1 MKRIENKFKKL
12 KQKKQKA
19 FGVFLT
25 AGYPSLKYSKDI
37 FKKILDAGVD
47 FVEIGL
53 PFSDPMADG
62 PLIQHSSQ
70 IAIQQNVSVSE
81 CFELVKEIRKIN
93 NDIPIILM
101 GYYNPIHYYGNLKF
115 IKKAV
120 LSGIDG
126 LIIVDLPMEE
136 DEEFYNL
143 SYKNNLPL
151 IRLVTPTTD
160 EERLHKILKNALG
173 FVYYVSVTGITGTK
187 SASVKEVKN
196 KIEVI
201 NKITNLPVIA
211 GFGIKNPIDAKKM
224 SSISDGIVI
233 GSSLVKKIEEVYK
246 NKNGLNE
253 IFKFLKGFIEVKV

>member
-1 MKRIENKFKKL
+1 MRRFEHKFKEL
-12 KQKKQKA
+12 KQQKQKA

-25 AGYPSLKYSKDI
+25 AGYPSLKYSKEI
-37 FKKILDAGVD
+37 FKKIIDAKAD
-47 FVEIGL
+47 FIEIGL

-70 IAIQQNVSVSE
+70 IAIKQNTSVE
-81 CFELVKEIRKIN
+81 DCFKIVREIRKKN
-93 NDIPIILM
+93 NNIPIVLM

-115 IKKAV
+115 IKNSV
-120 LSGIDG
+120 SSGIDG

-160 EERLHKILKNALG
+160 EIRLKKILKNACC

-187 SASVKEVKN
+187 SASVKDVKN
-196 KIEVI
+196 KINI
-201 NKITNLPVIA
+201 IKKITDLPVIV
-211 GFGIKNPIDAKKM
+211 GFGIKNSIDAKKM

-233 GSSLVKKIEEVYK
+233 GSSLVKKIDEVYEK
-246 NKNGLNE
+246 KNGLNE
-253 IFKFLKGFIEVKV
+253 IFKFLKGFK

>member
-1 MKRIENKFKKL
+1 MIRVKNKFKEL

-25 AGYPSLKYSKDI
+25 AGYPSLEYSKNI
-37 FKKILDAGVD
+37 FKKILDAEVD
-47 FVEIGL
+47 FIEIGL

-70 IAIQQNVSVSE
+70 IAIEQNTSVEE
-81 CFELVKEIRKIN
+81 CFKLVKEIRKIN

-160 EERLHKILKNALG
+160 EERLKKILKNAHG

-187 SASVKEVKN
+187 SASVNDVKN
-196 KIEVI
+196 KIKVI
-201 NKITNLPVIA
+201 KKITNLPVIA
-211 GFGIKNPIDAKKM
+211 GFGIKNSVDAKKM

-233 GSSLVKKIEEVYK
+233 GSSLVNKIEEVYK
-246 NKNGLNE
+246 KKNGLNE
-253 IFKFLKGFIEVKV
+253 IFKFLKSFK

>member
-1 MKRIENKFKKL
+1 MIRVKTKFKEL

-25 AGYPSLKYSKDI
+25 AGYPSLEYSKDI
-37 FKKILDAGVD
+37 FKIILDAEVD
-47 FVEIGL
+47 FIEIGL

-70 IAIQQNVSVSE
+70 IAIEQNTSVEE

-160 EERLHKILKNALG
+160 EERLKKILKNAYG

-187 SASVKEVKN
+187 SASVNDVKN
-196 KIEVI
+196 KIKVI
-201 NKITNLPVIA
+201 KKITNLPIIA
-211 GFGIKNPIDAKKM
+211 GFGIKNSVDAKKM

-233 GSSLVKKIEEVYK
+233 GSSLVNKIEEVYK
-246 NKNGLNE
+246 KKNGLNE
-253 IFKFLKGFIEVKV
+253 IFKFLKSFK

>member
-1 MKRIENKFKKL
+1 MIRIKNRFKEL

-25 AGYPSLKYSKDI
+25 AGYPSLEYSKDI
-37 FKKILDAGVD
+37 FKIILDAQVD
-47 FVEIGL
+47 FIEIGL

-70 IAIQQNVSVSE
+70 IAIEQNTSVEE
-81 CFELVKEIRKIN
+81 CLKLVKEIRKIN

-120 LSGIDG
+120 SSGIDG

-143 SYKNNLPL
+143 SCKNNLPQ

-160 EERLHKILKNALG
+160 KERLKKILKNACG

-187 SASVKEVKN
+187 SASVNDVKN
-196 KIEVI
+196 KIKVI
-201 NKITNLPVIA
+201 KKITNLPVIA
-211 GFGIKNPIDAKKM
+211 GFGIKNSVDAKKM

-233 GSSLVKKIEEVYK
+233 GSSLVNKIEEVYK
-246 NKNGLNE
+246 KKNGLNE
-253 IFKFLKGFIEVKV
+253 IFKFLKSFKY

>member
-1 MKRIENKFKKL
+1 MIRIKNKFKEL

-25 AGYPSLKYSKDI
+25 AGYPSLEYSKNI
-37 FKKILDAGVD
+37 FKKILDAKVD
-47 FVEIGL
+47 FIEIGL

-70 IAIQQNVSVSE
+70 IAIEQNTSVEE
-81 CFELVKEIRKIN
+81 CFKLVKEIRKIN
-93 NDIPIILM
+93 NEIPIILM

-160 EERLHKILKNALG
+160 EERLKKILKNAHG

-187 SASVKEVKN
+187 SASVNDVKN
-196 KIEVI
+196 KIKVI
-201 NKITNLPVIA
+201 KKITNLPVIA
-211 GFGIKNPIDAKKM
+211 GFGIKNSVDAKKM

-233 GSSLVKKIEEVYK
+233 GSSLVNKIEEVYK
-246 NKNGLNE
+246 KKNGLNE
-253 IFKFLKGFIEVKV
+253 IFNFLKSFK

>member
-1 MKRIENKFKKL
+1 MIRVKNKFKEL

-25 AGYPSLKYSKDI
+25 AGYPSLEYSKDI
-37 FKKILDAGVD
+37 FKKILDAEVD
-47 FVEIGL
+47 FIEIGL

-70 IAIQQNVSVSE
+70 IAIEQNTSVEE
-81 CFELVKEIRKIN
+81 CFKLVKEIRKIN
-93 NDIPIILM
+93 NVIPIILM

-160 EERLHKILKNALG
+160 EERLKKILKNAHG

-187 SASVKEVKN
+187 SASVNDVKN
-196 KIEVI
+196 KIKVI
-201 NKITNLPVIA
+201 KKITNLPVIA
-211 GFGIKNPIDAKKM
+211 GFGIKNSVDAKKM

-233 GSSLVKKIEEVYK
+233 GSSLVNKIEEVYK
-246 NKNGLNE
+246 KKNGLNE
-253 IFKFLKGFIEVKV
+253 IFNFLKSFK

>member
-1 MKRIENKFKKL
+1 MIRIKNKFKEL
-12 KQKKQKA
+12 KQQDQKA

-25 AGYPSLKYSKDI
+25 AGYPSLELSKDI
-37 FKKILDAGVD
+37 FKIILDAEVD
-47 FVEIGL
+47 FIEIGL

-70 IAIQQNVSVSE
+70 IAIEQKTSVEE
-81 CFELVKEIRKIN
+81 CFNLVKEIRKKN

-160 EERLHKILKNALG
+160 EERLKKILKNAYG

-187 SASVKEVKN
+187 SASVSDVES
-196 KIEVI
+196 KINVI
-201 NKITNLPVIA
+201 KKITNLPVIA
-211 GFGIKNPIDAKKM
+211 GFGIKNPLDAKKM

-233 GSSLVKKIEEVYK
+233 GSSLVNKIEEVYK
-246 NKNGLNE
+246 KKNGLNE
-253 IFKFLKGFIEVKV
+253 IFNFLKSFK

>member
-1 MKRIENKFKKL
+1 MIRIKNKFKEL

-25 AGYPSLKYSKDI
+25 AGYPSLEYSKNI
-37 FKKILDAGVD
+37 FKKILDAKVD
-47 FVEIGL
+47 FIEIGL

-70 IAIQQNVSVSE
+70 IAIEQNTSVEE
-81 CFELVKEIRKIN
+81 CFKLVKEIRKIN
-93 NDIPIILM
+93 NEIPIILM

-160 EERLHKILKNALG
+160 EERLKKILKNAHG

-187 SASVKEVKN
+187 SASVNDVKN
-196 KIEVI
+196 KIKVI
-201 NKITNLPVIA
+201 KKITNLPVIA
-211 GFGIKNPIDAKKM
+211 GFGIKNSVDAKKM

-233 GSSLVKKIEEVYK
+233 GSSLVNKIEEVYK
-246 NKNGLNE
+246 KKNGLNE
-253 IFKFLKGFIEVKV
+253 IFKFLKSFK

>member
-1 MKRIENKFKKL
+1 MIRVKTKFKEL

-25 AGYPSLKYSKDI
+25 AGYPSLEYSKDI
-37 FKKILDAGVD
+37 FKIILDAEVD
-47 FVEIGL
+47 FIEIGL

-70 IAIQQNVSVSE
+70 IAIEQNTSVEE
-81 CFELVKEIRKIN
+81 CFKLVKEIRKIN
-93 NDIPIILM
+93 NEIPVILM

-160 EERLHKILKNALG
+160 EERLKKILKNAYG

-187 SASVKEVKN
+187 SASVNDVKN
-196 KIEVI
+196 KIKVI
-201 NKITNLPVIA
+201 KKITNLPVIA
-211 GFGIKNPIDAKKM
+211 GFGIKNSMDAKKM

-233 GSSLVKKIEEVYK
+233 GSSLVNKIEEVYK
-246 NKNGLNE
+246 KKNGLNE
-253 IFKFLKGFIEVKV
+253 IFNFLKSFK

>member
-1 MKRIENKFKKL
+1 MIRVKTIFREL

-19 FGVFLT
+19 FGVFLR
-25 AGYPSLKYSKDI
+25 AGYPSLEYSKDI
-37 FKKILDAGVD
+37 FKKILDAEVD
-47 FVEIGL
+47 FIEIGL

-70 IAIQQNVSVSE
+70 IAIEQNTSVE
-81 CFELVKEIRKIN
+81 KCFKLVKEIRKIN

-160 EERLHKILKNALG
+160 EERLKKILKNAHG

-187 SASVKEVKN
+187 SASVNDVKN
-196 KIEVI
+196 KIKVI
-201 NKITNLPVIA
+201 KKITNLPVIA
-211 GFGIKNPIDAKKM
+211 GFGIKNSMDAKKM

-233 GSSLVKKIEEVYK
+233 GSSLVNKIEQVYK
-246 NKNGLNE
+246 KKNGLNE
-253 IFKFLKGFIEVKV
+253 IFNFLKSFK

>member
-1 MKRIENKFKKL
+1 MIRVKNKFKEL

-25 AGYPSLKYSKDI
+25 AGYPSLEYSKNI
-37 FKKILDAGVD
+37 FKKILDAEVD
-47 FVEIGL
+47 FIEIGL

-70 IAIQQNVSVSE
+70 IAIEQNTSVEE
-81 CFELVKEIRKIN
+81 CFKLVKEIRKIN

-160 EERLHKILKNALG
+160 EERLKKILKNAYG

-187 SASVKEVKN
+187 SASVNDVKN
-196 KIEVI
+196 KIKVI
-201 NKITNLPVIA
+201 KKITNLPVIA
-211 GFGIKNPIDAKKM
+211 GFGIKNSVDAKKM

-233 GSSLVKKIEEVYK
+233 GSSLVNKIEEVYK
-246 NKNGLNE
+246 KKNGLNE
-253 IFKFLKGFIEVKV
+253 IFKFLKSFK

>member
-1 MKRIENKFKKL
+1 MIRVKTKFKEL

-25 AGYPSLKYSKDI
+25 AGYPSLEYSKDI
-37 FKKILDAGVD
+37 FKIILDAEVD
-47 FVEIGL
+47 FIEIGL

-70 IAIQQNVSVSE
+70 IAIEQNTSVEE

-160 EERLHKILKNALG
+160 EERLKKILKNACG

-187 SASVKEVKN
+187 SASVNDVKN
-196 KIEVI
+196 KIKVI
-201 NKITNLPVIA
+201 KKITNLPVIA
-211 GFGIKNPIDAKKM
+211 GFGIKNSMDAKKM

-233 GSSLVKKIEEVYK
+233 GSSLVNKIEEVYK
-246 NKNGLNE
+246 KKNGLNE
-253 IFKFLKGFIEVKV
+253 IFKFLKSFK

>member
-1 MKRIENKFKKL
+1 MIRIKNKFKEL

-25 AGYPSLKYSKDI
+25 AGYPSLEYSKNI
-37 FKKILDAGVD
+37 FKKILDAKVD
-47 FVEIGL
+47 FIEIGL

-70 IAIQQNVSVSE
+70 IAIEQNTSVEE
-81 CFELVKEIRKIN
+81 CLKLVKEIRKIN
-93 NDIPIILM
+93 NEIPIILM
-101 GYYNPIHYYGNLKF
+101 GYYNPIHHYGNLKF

-160 EERLHKILKNALG
+160 EERLKKILKNAHG

-187 SASVKEVKN
+187 SASVNEVKN
-196 KIEVI
+196 KIKVI
-201 NKITNLPVIA
+201 KKITNLPVIA
-211 GFGIKNPIDAKKM
+211 GFGIKNSVDSKKM
-224 SSISDGIVI
+224 SSISDGVVI
-233 GSSLVKKIEEVYK
+233 GSSLVNKIEEVYK
-246 NKNGLNE
+246 KKNGLNE
-253 IFKFLKGFIEVKV
+253 IFIFLKSFK

>member
-1 MKRIENKFKKL
+1 MIRVKNKFKEL

-25 AGYPSLKYSKDI
+25 AGYPSLEYSKNI
-37 FKKILDAGVD
+37 FKKILDAKVD
-47 FVEIGL
+47 FIEIGL

-70 IAIQQNVSVSE
+70 IAIEQNTSVEE
-81 CFELVKEIRKIN
+81 CFNLVKEIRKIN

-143 SYKNNLPL
+143 SYKNDLPL

-160 EERLHKILKNALG
+160 EERLKKILKNAHG

-187 SASVKEVKN
+187 SASVNDVKN
-196 KIEVI
+196 KIKVI
-201 NKITNLPVIA
+201 KKITNLPVIA
-211 GFGIKNPIDAKKM
+211 GFGIKNSVDAKKM

-233 GSSLVKKIEEVYK
+233 GSSLVNKIEEVYK
-246 NKNGLNE
+246 KKNGLNE
-253 IFKFLKGFIEVKV
+253 IFKFLKSFK

>member
-1 MKRIENKFKKL
+1 MIRVKNKFKEL

-25 AGYPSLKYSKDI
+25 AGYPSLEYSKDI
-37 FKKILDAGVD
+37 FKKILDAKVD
-47 FVEIGL
+47 FIEIGL

-70 IAIQQNVSVSE
+70 IAIEQNTSVEE
-81 CFELVKEIRKIN
+81 CFKLVKEIRKIN

-160 EERLHKILKNALG
+160 EERLKKILKNAHG

-187 SASVKEVKN
+187 SASVNDVKN
-196 KIEVI
+196 KIKVI
-201 NKITNLPVIA
+201 KKITNLPVIA
-211 GFGIKNPIDAKKM
+211 GFGIKNSVDAKKM

-233 GSSLVKKIEEVYK
+233 GSSLVNKIEEVYK
-246 NKNGLNE
+246 KKNGLNE
-253 IFKFLKGFIEVKV
+253 IFKFLKSFK

>member
-1 MKRIENKFKKL
+1 MIRIKNKFKEL

-25 AGYPSLKYSKDI
+25 AGYPSLEYSKDI
-37 FKKILDAGVD
+37 FKKILDAKVD
-47 FVEIGL
+47 FIEIGL

-70 IAIQQNVSVSE
+70 IAIEQNTSVEE
-81 CFELVKEIRKIN
+81 CFKLVKEIRKIN
-93 NDIPIILM
+93 NEIPIILM

-160 EERLHKILKNALG
+160 EERLKKILKNAYG

-187 SASVKEVKN
+187 SASVNDVKN
-196 KIEVI
+196 KIKVI
-201 NKITNLPVIA
+201 KKITNLPVIA
-211 GFGIKNPIDAKKM
+211 GFGIKNSVDAKKM

-233 GSSLVKKIEEVYK
+233 GSSLVNKIEEVYK
-246 NKNGLNE
+246 KKNGLNE
-253 IFKFLKGFIEVKV
+253 IFNFLKSFK

>member
-1 MKRIENKFKKL
+1 MIRIKNKFKDL

-25 AGYPSLKYSKDI
+25 AGYPSLEYSKNI
-37 FKKILDAGVD
+37 FKKILDAKVD
-47 FVEIGL
+47 FIEIGL

-70 IAIQQNVSVSE
+70 IAIEQNTSVEE
-81 CFELVKEIRKIN
+81 CFKLVKEIRKIN
-93 NDIPIILM
+93 NEIPIILM

-160 EERLHKILKNALG
+160 EERLKKILKNAHG

-187 SASVKEVKN
+187 SASVNDVKN
-196 KIEVI
+196 KIKVI
-201 NKITNLPVIA
+201 KKITNLPVIA
-211 GFGIKNPIDAKKM
+211 GFGIKNSVDAKKM

-233 GSSLVKKIEEVYK
+233 GSSLVNKIEEVYK
-246 NKNGLNE
+246 KKNGLNE
-253 IFKFLKGFIEVKV
+253 IFNFLKSFK

>member
-1 MKRIENKFKKL
+1 MIRVKTKFKEL

-25 AGYPSLKYSKDI
+25 AGYPSLEYSKDI
-37 FKKILDAGVD
+37 FKKILDAEVD
-47 FVEIGL
+47 FIEIGL

-70 IAIQQNVSVSE
+70 IAIEQNTSIEE
-81 CFELVKEIRKIN
+81 CFNLVKEIRKIN

-160 EERLHKILKNALG
+160 EERLKKILKNAHG

-187 SASVKEVKN
+187 SASVNDVKN
-196 KIEVI
+196 KIKVI
-201 NKITNLPVIA
+201 KKITNLPVIA
-211 GFGIKNPIDAKKM
+211 GFGIKNSMDAKKM

-233 GSSLVKKIEEVYK
+233 GSSLVNKIEEVYK
-246 NKNGLNE
+246 KKNGLNE
-253 IFKFLKGFIEVKV
+253 IFNFLKSFK

>member
-1 MKRIENKFKKL
+1 MIRIKNKFKEL

-25 AGYPSLKYSKDI
+25 AGYPSPEYSKDI
-37 FKKILDAGVD
+37 FKIILDAQVD
-47 FVEIGL
+47 FIEIGL

-70 IAIQQNVSVSE
+70 IAIEQNTSVEE
-81 CFELVKEIRKIN
+81 CFNLVKEIRKIN

-160 EERLHKILKNALG
+160 EERLKKILKNAHG

-187 SASVKEVKN
+187 SASVNDVKN
-196 KIEVI
+196 KIKVI
-201 NKITNLPVIA
+201 KKITNLPVIA
-211 GFGIKNPIDAKKM
+211 GFGIKNSVDAKKM

-233 GSSLVKKIEEVYK
+233 GSSLVNKIEEVYK
-246 NKNGLNE
+246 KKNGLNE
-253 IFKFLKGFIEVKV
+253 IFNFLKSFK

>member
-1 MKRIENKFKKL
+1 MIRIKNKFNEL
-12 KQKKQKA
+12 KQKQKKA

-25 AGYPSLKYSKDI
+25 AGYPSLEYSKNI
-37 FKKILDAGVD
+37 FKKILNAKVD
-47 FVEIGL
+47 FIEIGL

-70 IAIQQNVSVSE
+70 IAIEQNTSVEE
-81 CFELVKEIRKIN
+81 CFKLVKEIRKIN
-93 NDIPIILM
+93 NKIPIILM

-160 EERLHKILKNALG
+160 EERLKKILKNAHG
-173 FVYYVSVTGITGTK
+173 FVYYVSITGITGTK
-187 SASVKEVKN
+187 SASVNDVKN
-196 KIEVI
+196 KIKVI
-201 NKITNLPVIA
+201 KKITNLPVIA
-211 GFGIKNPIDAKKM
+211 GFGIKNSVDAKKM

-233 GSSLVKKIEEVYK
+233 GSSLVNKIEEVYK
-246 NKNGLNE
+246 KKNGLNE
-253 IFKFLKGFIEVKV
+253 IFNFLKSFK

>member
-1 MKRIENKFKKL
+1 MIRIKKKFKEL

-19 FGVFLT
+19 FGIFLT

-37 FKKILDAGVD
+37 LKKIVDTKVD
-47 FVEIGL
+47 FIEIGL

-70 IAIQQNVSVSE
+70 IAIQQNISVQD
-81 CFELVKEIRKIN
+81 CFNIVEEIRKVN

-115 IKKAV
+115 IKNAV
-120 LSGIDG
+120 SSGIDG

-143 SYKNNLPL
+143 SFENNLPV
-151 IRLVTPTTD
+151 IRLITPTTD
-160 EERLHKILKNALG
+160 EIRLKKILKNARG

-187 SASVKEVKN
+187 SALVKNVKN
-196 KIEVI
+196 KINI
-201 NKITNLPVIA
+201 IKKITDLPVIA
-211 GFGIKNPIDAKKM
+211 GFGIKNAMDAKKM
-224 SSISDGIVI
+224 SAISDGIVI
-233 GSSLVKKIEEVYK
+233 GSSLVKKIDCVYK
-246 NKNGLNE
+246 KKNGLNE
-253 IFKFLKGFIEVKV
+253 IIKFLKGFK

>member
-1 MKRIENKFKKL
+1 MIRVKTKFKEL

-25 AGYPSLKYSKDI
+25 AGYPSLEYSKDI
-37 FKKILDAGVD
+37 FKIILDAEVD
-47 FVEIGL
+47 FIEIGL

-70 IAIQQNVSVSE
+70 IAIEQNTSVEE
-81 CFELVKEIRKIN
+81 CFKLVKEIRKIN

-143 SYKNNLPL
+143 SCKNNLPL

-160 EERLHKILKNALG
+160 EERLKKILKNAHG

-187 SASVKEVKN
+187 SASVNDVKN
-196 KIEVI
+196 KIKVI
-201 NKITNLPVIA
+201 KKITNLPVIA
-211 GFGIKNPIDAKKM
+211 GFGIKNSVDAKKM

-233 GSSLVKKIEEVYK
+233 GSSLVNKIEEVYK
-246 NKNGLNE
+246 KKNGLNE
-253 IFKFLKGFIEVKV
+253 IFNFLKSFK

>member
-1 MKRIENKFKKL
+1 MKRIKNKFKEL
-12 KQKKQKA
+12 KQNKQKA

-25 AGYPSLKYSKDI
+25 AGYPSLEYSKDI
-37 FKKILDAGVD
+37 FKKILDAEVD
-47 FVEIGL
+47 FIEIGL

-70 IAIQQNVSVSE
+70 IAIEQNTSVEE
-81 CFELVKEIRKIN
+81 CLNLVKEIRKIN
-93 NDIPIILM
+93 NNIPIILM

-160 EERLHKILKNALG
+160 EERLKKILKNAHG
-173 FVYYVSVTGITGTK
+173 FVYYISVTGITGTK
-187 SASVKEVKN
+187 SASVNDVKN
-196 KIEVI
+196 KIKVI
-201 NKITNLPVIA
+201 KKITNLPVIA
-211 GFGIKNPIDAKKM
+211 GFGIKNSVDAKKM

-233 GSSLVKKIEEVYK
+233 GSSLVNKIEEVYK
-246 NKNGLNE
+246 KKNGLNE
-253 IFKFLKGFIEVKV
+253 IFKFLKSFK

>member
-1 MKRIENKFKKL
+1 MIRVKNKFKEL

-25 AGYPSLKYSKDI
+25 AGYPSLEYSKDI
-37 FKKILDAGVD
+37 FKKILDAKVD
-47 FVEIGL
+47 FIEIGL

-70 IAIQQNVSVSE
+70 IAIEQNTSVEE
-81 CFELVKEIRKIN
+81 CFKLVKEIRKIN
-93 NDIPIILM
+93 NEIPIILM

-160 EERLHKILKNALG
+160 EERLKKILKNAHG

-187 SASVKEVKN
+187 SASVNDVKN
-196 KIEVI
+196 KIKVI
-201 NKITNLPVIA
+201 KKITNLPVIA
-211 GFGIKNPIDAKKM
+211 GFGIKNSVDAKKM

-233 GSSLVKKIEEVYK
+233 GSSLVNKIEEVYK
-246 NKNGLNE
+246 KKNGLNE
-253 IFKFLKGFIEVKV
+253 IFNFLKSFK

>member
-1 MKRIENKFKKL
+1 MIRVKNKFKEL

-25 AGYPSLKYSKDI
+25 AGYPSLEYSKDI
-37 FKKILDAGVD
+37 FKIILDAQVD
-47 FVEIGL
+47 FIEIGL

-70 IAIQQNVSVSE
+70 IAIEQNTSVEE
-81 CFELVKEIRKIN
+81 CFKLVKEIRKIN
-93 NDIPIILM
+93 NEIPIILM

-160 EERLHKILKNALG
+160 EERLKKILKNAHG

-187 SASVKEVKN
+187 SASVNDVKN
-196 KIEVI
+196 KIKVI
-201 NKITNLPVIA
+201 KKITNLPVIA
-211 GFGIKNPIDAKKM
+211 GFGIKNSVDAKKM

-233 GSSLVKKIEEVYK
+233 GSSLVNKIEEVYK
-246 NKNGLNE
+246 KKNGLNE
-253 IFKFLKGFIEVKV
+253 IFNFLKSFK

>member
-1 MKRIENKFKKL
+1 MIRIKNKFKEL

-25 AGYPSLKYSKDI
+25 AGYPSLEYSKDI
-37 FKKILDAGVD
+37 FKIILDAEVD
-47 FVEIGL
+47 FIEIGL

-70 IAIQQNVSVSE
+70 IAIEQNTSVEE
-81 CFELVKEIRKIN
+81 CFKLVKEIRKIN

-160 EERLHKILKNALG
+160 EERLKKILKNAYG

-187 SASVKEVKN
+187 SASVNDVKN
-196 KIEVI
+196 KIKVI
-201 NKITNLPVIA
+201 KKITNLPVIA
-211 GFGIKNPIDAKKM
+211 GFGIKNSVDAKKM

-233 GSSLVKKIEEVYK
+233 GSSLVNKIEEVYK
-246 NKNGLNE
+246 KKNGLNE
-253 IFKFLKGFIEVKV
+253 IFNFLKSFK

>member
-1 MKRIENKFKKL
+1 MIRVKTKFKEL

-25 AGYPSLKYSKDI
+25 AGYPSLEYSKDI
-37 FKKILDAGVD
+37 FKIILDAEVD
-47 FVEIGL
+47 FIEIGL

-70 IAIQQNVSVSE
+70 IAIEQNTSVEE
-81 CFELVKEIRKIN
+81 CFKLVKEIRKIN
-93 NDIPIILM
+93 NEIPIILM

-120 LSGIDG
+120 SSGIDG

-143 SYKNNLPL
+143 SFKNNLPL

-160 EERLHKILKNALG
+160 EERLKKILKNAYG

-187 SASVKEVKN
+187 SASVNDVKN
-196 KIEVI
+196 KIKVI
-201 NKITNLPVIA
+201 KKITNLPVIA
-211 GFGIKNPIDAKKM
+211 GFGIKNSVDAKKM

-233 GSSLVKKIEEVYK
+233 GSSLVNKIEEVYK
-246 NKNGLNE
+246 KKNGLNE
-253 IFKFLKGFIEVKV
+253 IFNFLKSFK

>member
-1 MKRIENKFKKL
+1 MLRIKNKFEYL

-37 FKKILDAGVD
+37 FKKILDSKVD
-47 FVEIGL
+47 FIEIGL

-70 IAIQQNVSVSE
+70 IAIEQNTSVEE
-81 CFELVKEIRKIN
+81 CFKLVKKIRKIN

-151 IRLVTPTTD
+151 IRLVTPTTN
-160 EERLHKILKNALG
+160 EERLKKILKNAHG

-187 SASVKEVKN
+187 SASVNDVKN
-196 KIEVI
+196 KIKVI
-201 NKITNLPVIA
+201 KKITNLPVIA
-211 GFGIKNPIDAKKM
+211 GFGIKNSVDAKKM

-233 GSSLVKKIEEVYK
+233 GSSLVNKIEEVYK
-246 NKNGLNE
+246 KKNGLNE
-253 IFKFLKGFIEVKV
+253 IFNFLKSFK

>member
-1 MKRIENKFKKL
+1 MIRVKTKFREL

-25 AGYPSLKYSKDI
+25 AGYPSLEYSKDI
-37 FKKILDAGVD
+37 FKKILDAEVD
-47 FVEIGL
+47 FIEIGL

-70 IAIQQNVSVSE
+70 IAIEQNTSVEE
-81 CFELVKEIRKIN
+81 CLKLVKEIRKIN
-93 NDIPIILM
+93 NEIPIILM

-115 IKKAV
+115 IKNSV
-120 LSGIDG
+120 SSGIDG

-160 EERLHKILKNALG
+160 EERLKKILKNAHG

-187 SASVKEVKN
+187 SASVNDVKN
-196 KIEVI
+196 KIKVI
-201 NKITNLPVIA
+201 KKITNLPVIA
-211 GFGIKNPIDAKKM
+211 GFGIKNSVDAKKM

-233 GSSLVKKIEEVYK
+233 GSSLVNKIEEVYK
-246 NKNGLNE
+246 KKNGLNE
-253 IFKFLKGFIEVKV
+253 ILNFLKSFK

>member
-1 MKRIENKFKKL
+1 MLRIKNKFEYL

-19 FGVFLT
+19 LGVFLT

-37 FKKILDAGVD
+37 FKKILDAKVD
-47 FVEIGL
+47 FIEIGL

-70 IAIQQNVSVSE
+70 IAIQQNISVQE
-81 CFELVKEIRKIN
+81 CFNIVEEIRKIN

-115 IKKAV
+115 IKNAV
-120 LSGIDG
+120 SSGIDG
-126 LIIVDLPMEE
+126 LIVVDLPMEE

-143 SYKNNLPL
+143 SYKNDLPL

-160 EERLHKILKNALG
+160 EIRLKKILKNAQG
-173 FVYYVSVTGITGTK
+173 FVYYISVTGITGTK
-187 SASVKEVKN
+187 SASVKDVNN
-196 KIEVI
+196 KIKII
-201 NKITNLPVIA
+201 NKITDLPVIA
-211 GFGIKNPIDAKKM
+211 GFGIKNSVDAKKM

-246 NKNGLNE
+246 KKNGLNE
-253 IFKFLKGFIEVKV
+253 IFKFLNGFK

>member
-1 MKRIENKFKKL
+1 MIRVKTKFKEL

-25 AGYPSLKYSKDI
+25 AGYPSLEYSKDI
-37 FKKILDAGVD
+37 FKIILDAQVD
-47 FVEIGL
+47 FIEIGL

-70 IAIQQNVSVSE
+70 IAIEQNTSVEE
-81 CFELVKEIRKIN
+81 CFKLVKEIRKIN

-160 EERLHKILKNALG
+160 EERLKKN
-173 FVYYVSVTGITGTK
+173 T
-187 SASVKEVKN
+187 
-196 KIEVI
+196 
-201 NKITNLPVIA
+201 
-211 GFGIKNPIDAKKM
+211 
-224 SSISDGIVI
+224 
-233 GSSLVKKIEEVYK
+233 
-246 NKNGLNE
+246 
-253 IFKFLKGFIEVKV
+253 

>member
-1 MKRIENKFKKL
+1 MIRVKTKFKEL

-25 AGYPSLKYSKDI
+25 AGYPSLEYSKDI
-37 FKKILDAGVD
+37 FKIILNAQVD
-47 FVEIGL
+47 FIEIGL

-70 IAIQQNVSVSE
+70 IAIEQNTSVEE
-81 CFELVKEIRKIN
+81 CFKLVKEIRKIN

-160 EERLHKILKNALG
+160 EERLKKILKNAHG

-187 SASVKEVKN
+187 SASVNDVKN
-196 KIEVI
+196 KIKVI
-201 NKITNLPVIA
+201 KKITNLPVIA
-211 GFGIKNPIDAKKM
+211 GFGLKNSMDAKKM

-233 GSSLVKKIEEVYK
+233 GSSLVNKIEEVYK
-246 NKNGLNE
+246 KKNGLNE
-253 IFKFLKGFIEVKV
+253 IFKFLKSFK

>member
-1 MKRIENKFKKL
+1 MIRVKTKFREL

-25 AGYPSLKYSKDI
+25 AGYPSLEYSKDI
-37 FKKILDAGVD
+37 FKKILDAEVD
-47 FVEIGL
+47 FIEIGL

-70 IAIQQNVSVSE
+70 IAIEQNTSVEE
-81 CFELVKEIRKIN
+81 CFKLVKEIRKIN

-160 EERLHKILKNALG
+160 EERLKKILKNAYG

-187 SASVKEVKN
+187 SASVNDVKN
-196 KIEVI
+196 KIKVI
-201 NKITNLPVIA
+201 KKITNLPVIA
-211 GFGIKNPIDAKKM
+211 GFGIKNSVDAKKM

-233 GSSLVKKIEEVYK
+233 GSSLVNKIEEVYK
-246 NKNGLNE
+246 KKNGLNE
-253 IFKFLKGFIEVKV
+253 IFNFLKSFK